1 MSSSLL
7 PERPLLISPT
17 LASTIGLEEAVMLQ
31 VLAELIT
38 HRETR
43 RRQAN
48 TSLDW
53 IQLSDEDLQKA
64 FPFWAPGDIKRVQLS
79 LKNLGVIAID
89 PETES
94 NRSSFY
100 AIDETSSNSSASPSA
115 APGTSYSTTRSATH
129 STSKSEPPV
138 KPVKPPVASSQGS
151 GTATLIPPSWQPDQT
166 WIRQCKQHNIPEQFI
181 LSAVQEFVSYWRDRG
196 HARFSWGNA
205 FYKHVLKEWRNEQTR
220 QGAYELSTVMSAQ
233 WQPSEDA
240 VGILEISGI
249 NLSFIEDAV
258 PEFVL
263 YWRERGVV
271 NGAWNTK
278 FIEHI
283 RRQWAKFSASF
294 GYDDTPK
301 AMQANWQPSADCF
314 EILQLAEIDEDY
326 ARSKIPEFVMYWK
339 DSQQVKASWNTV
351 FLQFIKQDWARQLKQ
366 LETADIAHAE
376 NQTLVGSSQQKV
388 KERFQRIADR
398 SWAE

>member
-1 MSSSLL
+1 MTSSLL

-31 VLAELIT
+31 VLAELI
-38 HRETR
+38 HGRETL
-43 RRQAN
+43 RRQTN
-48 TSLDW
+48 TSLEW
-53 IQLSDEDLQKA
+53 IELNDEDLQKA
-64 FPFWAPGDIKRVQLS
+64 FPFWATVDIRRVQSS
-79 LKNLGVIAID
+79 LQNLGLIVID
-89 PETES
+89 PNTDS
-94 NRSSFY
+94 SRSSFF
-100 AIDETSSNSSASPSA
+100 AIDEVSSSSSSPSV
-115 APGTSYSTTRSATH
+115 ATK
-129 STSKSEPPV
+129 T
-138 KPVKPPVASSQGS
+138 KPSPSPEQRA
-151 GTATLIPPSWQPDQT
+151 GTATLIPPNWQPDQT

-181 LSAVQEFVSYWRDRG
+181 HSAVPEFVSYWRDRG

-220 QGAYELSTVMSAQ
+220 QGAHELSSVMSAQ

-301 AMQANWQPSADCF
+301 TIQANWQPSADCY
-314 EILQLAEIDEDY
+314 EILQLAEIDEQY

-366 LETADIAHAE
+366 IESADIDHAE
-376 NQTLVGSSQQKV
+376 NQTLVGSSQQRI